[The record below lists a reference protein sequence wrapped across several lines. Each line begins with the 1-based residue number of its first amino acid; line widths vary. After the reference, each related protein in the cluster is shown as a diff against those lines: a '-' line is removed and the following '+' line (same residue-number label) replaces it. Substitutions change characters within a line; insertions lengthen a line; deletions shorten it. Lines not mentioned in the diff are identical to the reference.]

1 MNWKDVAGFEGLY
14 EVSDTGLV
22 RAKDREIKI
31 RDFCRTVKEAERSLY
46 DDRHGYLQVDLYKGN
61 IRTKHKVHRLVL
73 EAFMPVPDSDAL
85 DVNHIDGN
93 KKNNNLSN
101 LEWCTR
107 RDNLVHAVNSG
118 LTSQNIGL
126 VAYKDGR
133 EYHSNSIYGMYDIL
147 KDIEKIGC
155 KRKTFGGN
163 VCRAITTNGVYYG
176 YSFRKLVM
184 E

>member
-1 MNWKDVAGFEGLY
+1 MEWKDVAGFEGLY

-31 RDFCRTVKEAERSLY
+31 RDFYRKVKGGIRKPY
-46 DDRHGYLQVDLYKGN
+46 DDQHGYLLVDLYAGN
-61 IRTKHKVHRLVL
+61 VRTKCKVHRLVL
-73 EAFMPVPDSDAL
+73 EAFSPIPNCEGL

-107 RDNLVHAVNSG
+107 RDNLIHAVNAG

-126 VAYKDGR
+126 VAYKDGK
-133 EYHSNSIYGMYDIL
+133 EYRSSSIYGMYDIL
-147 KDIEKIGC
+147 KGVEKISC

-163 VCRAITTNGVYYG
+163 VCRAINTNGVYYG
-176 YSFRKLVM
+176 YSFRKLVI
-184 E
+184 